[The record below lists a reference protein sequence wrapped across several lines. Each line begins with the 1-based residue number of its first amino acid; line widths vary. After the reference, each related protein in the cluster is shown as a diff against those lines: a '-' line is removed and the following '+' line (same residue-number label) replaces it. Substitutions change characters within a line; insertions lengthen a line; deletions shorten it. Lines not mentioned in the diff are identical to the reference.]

1 MALGTEDSWQKHRG
15 QGNGLDVPRRGA
27 KLGAVGVCVSR
38 GACMAVP
45 FGEGGNLG
53 KRSGFGLGSGLRRM

>member
-1 MALGTEDSWQKHRG
+1 MALGTEDSRQKHRG
-15 QGNGLDVPRRGA
+15 QGNGLDVLRRGA
-27 KLGAVGVCVSR
+27 KVGLCVSR
-38 GACMAVP
+38 GAWMAVP